1 MPTDVFR
8 LLVELQKCRMQKSTC
23 RRHAGLS
30 TKVNKNI
37 NQGYSQD
44 HAGLDIVSGLGFLVG
59 NLALP
64 DFRHACR

>member
-8 LLVELQKCRMQKSTC
+8 LLVELQKCRVQKSTC
-23 RRHAGLS
+23 WRHAGLS
-30 TKVNKNI
+30 AKVNKNI
-37 NQGYSQD
+37 N

-64 DFRHACR
+64 DFTHACR